1 MDAKCNLVQN
11 HTKHRSSWSKIPKI
25 STTITK
31 KSATIEGN
39 WNETHTKSAKEN
51 CQHYNSP
58 HGEVE
63 LDEFLGLPAGGFW
76 LWMDHVMSALCII
89 NTSIKILYACLLCV
103 LYMYYEYSSK
113 SLRRTR
119 SNNRNITVNAITFKY
134 NNSIY
139 ICYTCIYSVFTY
151 VICKMMQENVY
162 IYMIM

>member
-1 MDAKCNLVQN
+1 MYHGAVNINAKCNLVQN

-25 STTITK
+25 ITTITK

-39 WNETHTKSAKEN
+39 WNKTHTKSAKES
-51 CQHYNSP
+51 CQHSNSP

-76 LWMDHVMSALCII
+76 LWMDHVMSALCTI

-103 LYMYYEYSSK
+103 VHMYYEYSLK

-119 SNNRNITVNAITFKY
+119 SNNRNITVNAIAFKY

-139 ICYTCIYSVFTY
+139 IYIIHVYTVRSH
-151 VICKMMQENVY
+151 M
-162 IYMIM
+162 